1 MLTAAFEKHCRE
13 KSIQIHK
20 NPDTVTLTDHKHI
33 TFTEYKLI
41 TPVCPMPMDSNVP
54 SHILLGI
61 GQNGV
66 HITCLEKHFPKET
79 ITLSSHESKNI
90 EDFTNQ
96 LSNLVVE
103 KPPVVD
109 HRRTVDKQITKPTD
123 TELHQ
128 ALQEYCN
135 ENDIPAS
142 MKRSNTHQIENING
156 KHVAFHVYEILG
168 MVKIT
173 NAIIPNIVSFCE
185 PVDKSCA
192 ELRFYAG
199 FGLAPTKL
207 LKIIP
212 VDNLHEFKQ
221 ALRENLVL
229 DIPSRFLT
237 ALNAK
242 IDNILRIT

>member
-1 MLTAAFEKHCRE
+1 MQTEFERHCRE
-13 KSIQIHK
+13 NSILIHK
-20 NPDTVTLTDHKHI
+20 NPDTVTLNYHKHKHI

-41 TPVCPMPMDSNVP
+41 TPICPMPMDSNVP
-54 SHILLGI
+54 SNILLGI

-66 HITCLEKHFPKET
+66 HITCFEKHFPTET

-109 HRRTVDKQITKPTD
+109 HRRTIDKQITKPTD

-135 ENDIPAS
+135 ENDIPVS
-142 MKRSNTHQIENING
+142 MKRSNTHQIENIDG
-156 KHVAFHVYEILG
+156 KHVPFHVYEILG
-168 MVKIT
+168 MVKMT
-173 NAIIPNIVSFCE
+173 NAIIPNIVSFC
-185 PVDKSCA
+185 DT

-207 LKIIP
+207 LKIVP

-229 DIPSRFLT
+229 DIPSRFLA
-237 ALNAK
+237 ALNEK
-242 IDNILRIT
+242 IDNINSILSIK